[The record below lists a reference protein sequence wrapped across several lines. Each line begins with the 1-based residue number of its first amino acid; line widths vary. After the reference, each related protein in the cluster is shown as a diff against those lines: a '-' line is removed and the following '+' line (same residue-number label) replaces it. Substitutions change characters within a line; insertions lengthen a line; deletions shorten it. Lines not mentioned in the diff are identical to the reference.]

1 MSGRFFMQRVRRQID
16 LPEELDVKA
25 GSGICIA
32 VLDTGIGWHPD
43 LEDRLLVFRDF
54 VNGRRERYDDNGHGT
69 HVCGILCGSGVAAS
83 GRYRGIAPG
92 GKLVVGKVLDRNGDG
107 DAEHMLEALA
117 WVLDE
122 RERYHIRIL
131 NLSVGVGDIDDPKK
145 EQALLRQLETV
156 SECGITVV
164 CAAGNTGPKNGS
176 IAFLG
181 ESRHM
186 ITVGC
191 HDGIFCRDNPKRCE
205 TYSSR
210 GRALAPWRKPDIV
223 APGTGIISCNAFCQR
238 VGKRF
243 KNAYVPKSGTS
254 MSTPIIS
261 GVAALYF
268 ERYPLMNSV
277 DFRQKLTLTATDL
290 GEEWNK
296 QGWGMV
302 NARRLL
308 E

>member
-1 MSGRFFMQRVRRQID
+1 MQRVRRQIEIPD
-16 LPEELDVKA
+16 ELEFWA
-25 GSGICIA
+25 GRGINIA

-43 LEDRLLVFRDF
+43 LEGRLLAFRDF
-54 VNGRRERYDDNGHGT
+54 VNRRNDSYDDNGHGT
-69 HVCGILCGSGVAAS
+69 HVCGILCGSGAAAE

-92 GKLVVGKVLDRNGDG
+92 GQLIVGKVLDQNGGG
-107 DAEHMLEALA
+107 DALRMLEGLA
-117 WVLDE
+117 WVLE
-122 RERYHIRIL
+122 ESERYHIRIL
-131 NLSVGVGDIDDPKK
+131 NLSIGLGDLSDRNK
-145 EQALLRQLETV
+145 EQALLRQLELI
-156 SECGITVV
+156 SQRGITVI
-164 CAAGNTGPKNGS
+164 CAAGNSGPKDNS
-176 IAFLG
+176 IAFWG
-181 ESRHM
+181 ESRH
-186 ITVGC
+186 IIAVGC

-205 TYSSR
+205 TYSAR
-210 GRALAPWRKPDIV
+210 GKALAPLRKPDIV

-238 VGKRF
+238 MGKRLR
-243 KNAYVPKSGTS
+243 NAYVQKSGTS

-268 ERYPLMNSV
+268 QKYPSMSSV